1 MITRVKICGI
11 TRAEDA
17 RAAANL
23 GADAVGLV
31 FYPGSP
37 RAVTLEQARAVVDSV
52 PPFVTTV
59 ALFMD
64 PTEETVRSVLKQLRV
79 DLLQFHGDESPAFC
93 EDFGHR
99 YIKAIAM
106 GGGADAA
113 EYASRYSSAAG
124 YLLDSNEPGRRG
136 GTGEAFDWSAAQ
148 VELGKPLVLAGG
160 LTPDNVREAIRQ
172 VRPFAV
178 DVSSGVERQKG
189 VKDVDKMTA
198 FMNEVRSAQDF

>member
-11 TRAEDA
+11 TRPEDA
-17 RAAANL
+17 RAAATL
-23 GADAVGLV
+23 GADAVGVV
-31 FYPGSP
+31 FYPASP
-37 RAVTLEQARAVVDSV
+37 RAVTVEQARAVVEAV

-64 PTEETVRSVLKQLRV
+64 PTEETVRSVLEQLRV

-93 EDFGHR
+93 EGFGHR

-106 GGGADAA
+106 GGGADAMG
-113 EYASRYSSAAG
+113 YASRYPSAAG

-160 LTPDNVREAIRQ
+160 LTPDNVGDAIRQ